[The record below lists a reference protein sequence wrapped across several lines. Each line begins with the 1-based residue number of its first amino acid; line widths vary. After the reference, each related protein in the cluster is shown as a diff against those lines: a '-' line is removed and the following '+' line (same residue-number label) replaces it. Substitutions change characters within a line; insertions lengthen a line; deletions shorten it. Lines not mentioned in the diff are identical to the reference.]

1 MYISCCSGD
10 VIFAGILVV
19 CWLLFVALVLWSPF
33 VLVQTMRWQKQL
45 QKKKML
51 LTQWHIPRSRIYPH
65 PQIVAAPVVRQQKK
79 KQENRRTEKRK
90 KKKHIHMQRQ
100 QQPSFNYVKYFCV
113 ALLRSFPLIN
123 LKAGFAGKAAVAASG
138 ENFYSAT
145 RSENVAAM
153 QSALQE
159 SPVASPRV
167 LIASQRPTKVPL
179 QRA

>member
-1 MYISCCSGD
+1 
-10 VIFAGILVV
+10 
-19 CWLLFVALVLWSPF
+19 
-33 VLVQTMRWQKQL
+33 
-45 QKKKML
+45 
-51 LTQWHIPRSRIYPH
+51 
-65 PQIVAAPVVRQQKK
+65 
-79 KQENRRTEKRK
+79 
-90 KKKHIHMQRQ
+90 MQRQ

-113 ALLRSFPLIN
+113 ALLRSFPLNN

>member
-1 MYISCCSGD
+1 M
-10 VIFAGILVV
+10 A
-19 CWLLFVALVLWSPF
+19 
-33 VLVQTMRWQKQL
+33 
-45 QKKKML
+45 
-51 LTQWHIPRSRIYPH
+51 H
-65 PQIVAAPVVRQQKK
+65 PSFSDLPPSSIVAAPVVRQQ

>member
-45 QKKKML
+45 QKKNVAYAMA
-51 LTQWHIPRSRIYPH
+51 H
-65 PQIVAAPVVRQQKK
+65 PSFSDLPPSPIVAAPVVRQQ